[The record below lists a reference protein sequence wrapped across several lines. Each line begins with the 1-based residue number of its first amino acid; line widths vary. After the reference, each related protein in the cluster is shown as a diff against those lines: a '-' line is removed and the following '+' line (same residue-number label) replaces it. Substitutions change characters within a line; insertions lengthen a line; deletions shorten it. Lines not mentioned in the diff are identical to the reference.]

1 LIAGFLID
9 IEFVWGF
16 QARVV
21 GLSKTSPS
29 FSYPPPTTF
38 LGALAESIS
47 KGLGLG
53 ESSGRVV
60 MAELAKNLL
69 AIGLKPINCRPIKY
83 ADVSRIIAI
92 KVTSGQLHPTPMNL
106 AGSFDSPAR
115 GKTMLQSLDGGS
127 PVIRWFLVFKDDGII
142 IGGRSLM
149 LENDVWRIHRLGSKE
164 SIVSILDVKRLKRL
178 DVKTN
183 DERVKTSYSIPLN
196 LVRSVDPGQMEGK
209 WVVEQYLDP
218 FDERSFEKPVEDYLK
233 ETTRFMLPIC
243 EYAHSDYYA
252 RVEPIKHAKAYFC
265 GEEVVIGRGHK
276 G

>member
-1 LIAGFLID
+1 LIAGFLVD

-38 LGALAESIS
+38 LGALAEAIS
-47 KGLGLG
+47 KNLRLG
-53 ESSGRVV
+53 ESSGRRV

-69 AIGLKPINCRPIKY
+69 AIGLKPINCRPMKY
-83 ADVSRIIAI
+83 ADVNRIISI
-92 KVTSGQLHPTPMNL
+92 KVTSGQLHPTLMNL

-115 GKTMLQSLDGGS
+115 GKTILQSLDGGS
-127 PVIRWFLVFKDDGII
+127 PVIRWVLVFKDDRIL
-142 IGGRSLM
+142 IGDHGLDI
-149 LENDVWRIHRLGSKE
+149 ENNSWRIHRLGSKE
-164 SIVSILDVKRLKRL
+164 SRVCVLDVKRL

-183 DERVKTSYSIPLN
+183 DGQVKTTYSMPLN
-196 LVRSVDPGQMEGK
+196 LVRLVDPSQMEGK

-218 FDERSFEKPVEDYLK
+218 FDEKSFEKPVEDYLK
-233 ETTRFMLPIC
+233 ETTRFMLPIR
-243 EYAHSDYYA
+243 EYAHSDYSYA
-252 RVEPIKHAKAYFC
+252 RVEPIKDAEAYFC